1 MPLSS
6 CFIRALD
13 PKTELPLFEQSY
25 NWRSKPRKNRLS
37 FEDFAKDDPSQ
48 ITLGLFN
55 GELQAVYFFHQI
67 GPNQFQVHFTSKRT
81 ADRKLVLA
89 GAATLVRWFQE
100 NNLEMV
106 AYIHRRNIPLQVFAQ
121 EAGLRLGDTGSSDVV
136 IFSSKEAQ
144 QNTRSGFSDK
154 SESGEGL

>member
-1 MPLSS
+1 MYNDKVL
-6 CFIRALD
+6 ILRALN
-13 PKTELPLFEQSY
+13 PQTEQELFQQAY
-25 NWRSKPRKNRLS
+25 NWRNNPRKNRLS

-67 GPNQFQVHFTSKRT
+67 GPNTFQCHFTSKRT
-81 ADRKLVLA
+81 ADRGLVLA

-106 AYIHRRNIPLQVFAQ
+106 AYIHRRNIPLQRFAQ
-121 EAGLRLGDTGSSDVV
+121 DAGLALRDTNSDCVS
-136 IFSSKEAQ
+136 FCS
-144 QNTRSGFSDK
+144 
-154 SESGEGL
+154 